1 MAPRYDRPVPEPD
14 PSPTHEVDVGA
25 LNRSMVLDN
34 NTVFGSVNANKLHYE
49 MAGEALRKADNSW
62 LDMMITRREPAEH
75 WTRSLQRQPDDIKV
89 IVEFS

>member
-1 MAPRYDRPVPEPD
+1 
-14 PSPTHEVDVGA
+14 
-25 LNRSMVLDN
+25 
-34 NTVFGSVNANKLHYE
+34 

>member
-1 MAPRYDRPVPEPD
+1 MKY
-14 PSPTHEVDVGA
+14 
-25 LNRSMVLDN
+25 
-34 NTVFGSVNANKLHYE
+34 VNANKLHYE
-49 MAGEALRKADNSW
+49 MAGEALRKADRRW